1 MSELDNAPPKV
12 ERIHMNVSKFPMDS
26 NAVIH
31 LFWLLRVCSGPV
43 LAVLIY
49 FMVPETLEKSDG
61 TLIELGYGGK
71 TTAAL
76 VGWMVVWWLTE
87 AIPLYITA
95 LLPLI
100 VLPLSGQQSIAA
112 TSAPYGHR
120 VIFLALGGF
129 VLAAAIEKWH
139 LHKKFA
145 YFVIG
150 LCGSEPRHIIA
161 GFMIASAMLSMW
173 ISNVAT
179 AIIMLPVAMSI
190 INLQDKDNADH
201 KRFAVCLLLSI
212 CYSCSVGG
220 MGTLIGTGPNMFFAA
235 YMEGELQREFGFAR
249 WMGIAVPVILIFLPL
264 MWLLLTRV
272 LFPIS
277 SSAKQ
282 LVFEDVKNS
291 EPWDQGA
298 KFTFAIFIVCALSWT
313 FLPLIRQL
321 PAAEHLTDT
330 GIALIAVLFLFI
342 LPSDKG
348 PLLDWDY
355 AVRKIP
361 WGILILL
368 GGGLCLAQAV
378 SRFGVG
384 ELLAYQLSGLEQYPD
399 AVIILAVV
407 TLMVFFTEISSNIA
421 SVTALTPIFASIAVS
436 MGLDPVK
443 LIIPITMAASCAF
456 MLPVA
461 TPTNTVIFGSGLVRI
476 KDMARA
482 GFVLN
487 LVAILVIFIWTYFF
501 IG

>member
-1 MSELDNAPPKV
+1 
-12 ERIHMNVSKFPMDS
+12 MNVSKI
-26 NAVIH
+26 VIGSSIGIRF
-31 LFWLLRVCSGPV
+31 FWVLRICSGPILAIV
-43 LAVLIY
+43 LYL
-49 FMVPETLEKSDG
+49 MVPETLEKQDG
-61 TLIELGYGGK
+61 TLLELGNGGK
-71 TTAAL
+71 ITAAL
-76 VGWMVVWWLTE
+76 AGWMVIWWVTE
-87 AIPLYITA
+87 ALPLYITA

-100 VLPLSGQQSIAA
+100 LLPISGQQSIAA
-112 TSAPYGHR
+112 TSAPYGHPL
-120 VIFLALGGF
+120 IYLALGGF
-129 VLAAAIEKWH
+129 VLAAALEKWH

-145 YFVIG
+145 HFVIG
-150 LCGSEPRHIIA
+150 LCGSEPRHIVA

-190 INLQDKDNADH
+190 INLQDTDNADH

-264 MWLLLTRV
+264 AWLLLTRV

-277 SSAKQ
+277 SSIKQ
-282 LVFEDVKNS
+282 LVVEEADNS
-291 EPWDQGA
+291 EPWGQGA

-313 FLPLIRQL
+313 FLPLIRQI

-330 GIALIAVLFLFI
+330 GIALIAVLFLFV

-384 ELLAYQLSGLEQYPD
+384 ELLAYQLSGLAQYPD
-399 AVIILAVV
+399 AVIILAIV
-407 TLMVFFTEISSNIA
+407 TLMVFLTEISSNIA

-436 MGLDPVK
+436 MGIDPVK

-476 KDMARA
+476 KDMLRA
-482 GFVLN
+482 GLALN
-487 LVAILVIFIWTYFF
+487 MVAIPVIFIWVYFF